1 MGRKVDSDFAAVA
14 NQLKP
19 VDLPEVR
26 ERPLVSILVA
36 NYNYARFIGEAI
48 ESVLRQTYPNFEVI
62 VCDDGST
69 DNSVEV
75 VRTYTLRDSRIRLVS
90 QNNGGVA
97 SALNAAYRSSRGE
110 IVCLLDADDVFL
122 PEKLERVVGA
132 FRGAPRS
139 GECIHRIIK
148 MHADGRTFSYA
159 RPPFLVSG
167 WVAPEA
173 LRLGGRVRNLPPASG
188 LSFRRTVA
196 DLMFPVPTTLR
207 RMVDAYISH
216 TAQFFTE
223 ICTVEGQ
230 LAKQR
235 IHEDNVTS
243 SAGVTVPVVRRF
255 LEDMNLVTQL
265 MRETL
270 TAHYGPDVASR
281 LQVVDNAQYGNFLV
295 ALHLLDGNLGAQLS
309 PLPLTEIVQRI
320 QPRAQRMLAQ
330 VLLVLPRGAG
340 RRALQ
345 LWTGQSAS
353 TALTVRTVRLLL
365 GI

>member
-1 MGRKVDSDFAAVA
+1 MESDFAAMT

-19 VDLPEVR
+19 IDLPEMA
-26 ERPLVSILVA
+26 ESPLVSVLVA

-62 VCDDGST
+62 ICDDGST

-75 VRTYTLRDSRIRLVS
+75 VRAYSLRDERIRLVS

-97 SALNAAYRSSRGE
+97 SALNAAYRASRGE

-122 PEKLERVVGA
+122 PEKLERVLEA

-139 GECIHRIIK
+139 GECIHRITK
-148 MHADGRTFSYA
+148 MRGDGRTFSYA

-167 WVAPEA
+167 WVATEA

-188 LSFRRTVA
+188 LSFRRAVA

-223 ICTVEGQ
+223 VCTVEGQ

-243 SAGVTVPVVRRF
+243 SAGVTVPVVQRF
-255 LEDMNLVTQL
+255 LEDMNLVTEL

-270 TAHYGPDVASR
+270 AAHYGSKVAEQ
-281 LQVVDNAQYGNFLV
+281 LHVIDNAQYGNFLV
-295 ALHLLDGNLGAQLS
+295 ALHLLDGNLAAQLS
-309 PLPLTEIVQRI
+309 LLPLRQIVQHI
-320 QPRAQRMLAQ
+320 QPRTQRVLAQ
-330 VLLVLPRGAG
+330 VLLILPRGAA

-345 LWTGQSAS
+345 LWTGQSAG
-353 TALTVRTVRLLL
+353 TALTVRTLRLLL